1 MRNKVIT
8 MLETLVQRNSLAD
21 QRVSQDELIRD
32 DSNSFIPTSYVI
44 LICVIYLLL
53 CCTTSKYIVY

>member
-1 MRNKVIT
+1 MHDKVMV

-21 QRVSQDELIRD
+21 QRNSQNELLTD

-44 LICVIYLLL
+44 WI
-53 CCTTSKYIVY
+53 